1 MALVRILLSLLLALC
16 VLLGWLWTQPE
27 PPGAAGQPHPLFETM
42 MRGGP
47 EASRLDLWLAGTAF
61 GALAISLF
69 VALVA
74 FGLRRDGPASGRGGR
89 GSAALWIGWLLYLG
103 VFLALSFSYRS
114 YAIGGAAD
122 LVLGFPRPTAWMLF
136 GLWPAPLWFV
146 LLYVLQFDRRV
157 LTKEELRR
165 FEDRVAE
172 RRRVEE
178 GR

>member
-16 VLLGWLWTQPE
+16 LLLGWLWTQPE

-42 MRGGP
+42 MQGGP
-47 EASRLDLWLAGTAF
+47 EGARLDLWPAGTLF
-61 GALAISLF
+61 GGLAISLF

-74 FGLRRDGPASGRGGR
+74 FGLRRDGATTGRGGA

-114 YAIGGAAD
+114 YATTGAPE
-122 LVLGFPRPTAWMLF
+122 LILGFPPPTAWMLF

-165 FEDRVAE
+165 FEERVAE
-172 RRRVEE
+172 RRAIEE
-178 GR
+178 SR